1 MSTILITGANRGIGL
16 EFVKQYL
23 GDGDKVIAT
32 CREPSKAQGL
42 SALSGSLDVLS
53 LDVTDIVRIREV
65 ARTLR
70 KTAIDVLI
78 NNAGVYGPRPAPFG
92 SIDLDDWVE
101 TVRINAMAPL
111 KICEAFVEHIG
122 SSKQRK
128 IIAISSKMGSQG
140 DNTSGGS
147 YIYRSSKAALNA
159 VMRSLA
165 VDLEGRKISVAM
177 LHPGWVRTDMGG
189 ASAAI
194 DAEQSVRAMREV
206 IAGLTLA
213 SSGRF
218 YNYDGTEIPW

>member
-1 MSTILITGANRGIGL
+1 MNTILITGANRGIGL

-23 GDGDKVIAT
+23 DDGDKVIAT

-42 SALSGSLDVLS
+42 SALSGPLDVLS
-53 LDVTDIVRIREV
+53 LDVTDVARIREV

-92 SIDLDDWVE
+92 SIDLDAWVE
-101 TVRINAMAPL
+101 TMRINAMAPL
-111 KICEAFVEHIG
+111 KMCEAFVEHIG

-189 ASAAI
+189 SSAAI
-194 DAEQSVRAMREV
+194 DVEQSVRAMREV
-206 IAGLTLA
+206 IANLTLA